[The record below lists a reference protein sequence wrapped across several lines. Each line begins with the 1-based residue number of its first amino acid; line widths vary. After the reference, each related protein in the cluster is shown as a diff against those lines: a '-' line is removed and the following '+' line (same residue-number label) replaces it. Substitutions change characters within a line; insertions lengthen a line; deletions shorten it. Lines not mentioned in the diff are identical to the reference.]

1 MVEIVNGYM
10 YPFRGILYMLRKKQL
25 RKNSYLPIIFSLII
39 DLVVLILMF
48 KFAYTPQYN
57 LINDHILTFF
67 WTWLNKVITVL
78 IVIIEVYI
86 VAMIVI
92 NIFLGYFFE
101 KAFDEVLV
109 LKGCH
114 YLLEQEDG
122 SCIRSFK
129 RSFRLFQLIKILVAV
144 LTLPLNFIPTI
155 GSIAYYFCNGV
166 MQAWDQQDRYFDLK
180 RIDATSEQWQFIKSH
195 FKNMSTFGM
204 VSFFLECIPLLGVVF
219 NITNAVGI
227 ALYDC
232 HLEKKYGGMD
242 EKASDVGVADSEET
256 LNVQPKPT
264 QEINSKK
271 VKNYGTNHDE

>member
-92 NIFLGYFFE
+92 VCIFLRNFKKKKKDINIHQYIIINIIIIYY
-101 KAFDEVLV
+101 
-109 LKGCH
+109 
-114 YLLEQEDG
+114 YL
-122 SCIRSFK
+122 
-129 RSFRLFQLIKILVAV
+129 KIL
-144 LTLPLNFIPTI
+144 TLITI
-155 GSIAYYFCNGV
+155 NI
-166 MQAWDQQDRYFDLK
+166 
-180 RIDATSEQWQFIKSH
+180 
-195 FKNMSTFGM
+195 
-204 VSFFLECIPLLGVVF
+204 SFFFFYI
-219 NITNAVGI
+219 
-227 ALYDC
+227 
-232 HLEKKYGGMD
+232 
-242 EKASDVGVADSEET
+242 
-256 LNVQPKPT
+256 
-264 QEINSKK
+264 
-271 VKNYGTNHDE
+271 